1 MEQDAQGQLPPLRP
15 AALAV
20 IPEGSD
26 EQPRGLRI
34 VPQKKIEEH
43 EVEMYKEQDV
53 RRALSLSLS
62 SPSPSSSV
70 RAVGAD
76 LALALLPSSS
86 SSRTLYAY
94 TTNPSFP
101 PARQRYLPIANVGRI
116 MKKCLPETT
125 KVSKDAKECVQE
137 CTSEFISFITSE
149 AAERCAVEK
158 RKTINGEDILFAMST
173 LGFEMYAEVMKI
185 YLAKYR
191 EHQRSIGK
199 RAQKRGPKASAA
211 PSSAGLPVGLAVAG
225 DGDDAGEDDEEGDGE
240 GYGESEGEME

>member
-15 AALAV
+15 AAVAV
-20 IPEGSD
+20 VPEGSD
-26 EQPRGLRI
+26 EEPRGLRI
-34 VPQKKIEEH
+34 VEQKKIEEH
-43 EVEMYKEQDV
+43 EVEMYKEQD
-53 RRALSLSLS
+53 
-62 SPSPSSSV
+62 
-70 RAVGAD
+70 
-76 LALALLPSSS
+76 
-86 SSRTLYAY
+86 
-94 TTNPSFP
+94 
-101 PARQRYLPIANVGRI
+101 RYLPIANVGRI

-199 RAQKRGPKASAA
+199 RAQKRGPGAGKATAASLRASAL
-211 PSSAGLPVGLAVAG
+211 PGLVVMGEGEGVG
-225 DGDDAGEDDEEGDGE
+225 DEEEEEGDGE
-240 GYGESEGEME
+240 GYAESEGEME

>member
-20 IPEGSD
+20 VPEAGD

-34 VPQKKIEEH
+34 VEQKKIEEH
-43 EVEMYKEQDV
+43 EVEMYKEQD
-53 RRALSLSLS
+53 
-62 SPSPSSSV
+62 
-70 RAVGAD
+70 
-76 LALALLPSSS
+76 
-86 SSRTLYAY
+86 
-94 TTNPSFP
+94 
-101 PARQRYLPIANVGRI
+101 RYLPIANVGRI

-199 RAQKRGPKASAA
+199 RAQKRGGGAKASAA
-211 PSSAGLPVGLAVAG
+211 AASASALPGLVVGG
-225 DGDDAGEDDEEGDGE
+225 EGDDAGDDDEEGDGE
-240 GYGESEGEME
+240 GYAESEGDME

>member
-1 MEQDAQGQLPPLRP
+1 MESDAQGQLPPLRP
-15 AALAV
+15 AALEVA
-20 IPEGSD
+20 PEGDD

-43 EVEMYKEQDV
+43 EVEMYKEQD
-53 RRALSLSLS
+53 
-62 SPSPSSSV
+62 
-70 RAVGAD
+70 
-76 LALALLPSSS
+76 
-86 SSRTLYAY
+86 
-94 TTNPSFP
+94 
-101 PARQRYLPIANVGRI
+101 RYLPIANVGRI

-199 RAQKRGPKASAA
+199 RAQKRGPKASAV
-211 PSSAGLPVGLAVAG
+211 PSSAGVQVGGLAVAG
-225 DGDDAGEDDEEGDGE
+225 EADDAGDDDDEGDGE
-240 GYGESEGEME
+240 GYGESEGDME